1 MVPQAYCIVLYWA
14 LSSFFDHFYKSF
26 EKVNVN
32 TTFRYHWRTLG
43 WCVPCLLTGTNDTD
57 VPKCVE
63 AQ

>member
-1 MVPQAYCIVLYWA
+1 MHGKH
-14 LSSFFDHFYKSF
+14 FFFKF
-26 EKVNVN
+26 
-32 TTFRYHWRTLG
+32 TFVCLCAAGGITSVVDKPKNSDTAAHWRTLG